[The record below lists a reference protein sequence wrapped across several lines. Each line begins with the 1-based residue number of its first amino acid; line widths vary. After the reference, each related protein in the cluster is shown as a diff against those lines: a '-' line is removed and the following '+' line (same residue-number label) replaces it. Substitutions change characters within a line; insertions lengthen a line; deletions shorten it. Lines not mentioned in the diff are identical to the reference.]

1 MEFVDYKCLES
12 LLIEGEGIALEGIFS
27 KLKKTTSGPKLP
39 EGMSYVTALHKYIDG
54 KKLYN
59 KSESETTYN
68 AYGGQS
74 YEKIINEKKDD
85 PGRYMAGID
94 WVVHTYQSPESKYP
108 TWIVVCID
116 MNKDIPT
123 DFIIPYIK
131 KNDVKFSLKEVITYI
146 NNLPEYK

>member
-94 WVVHTYQSPESKYP
+94 LVVHTYQSPESKYP
-108 TWIVVCID
+108 TWIVVWID
-116 MNKDIPT
+116 MDKDIPT
-123 DFIIPYIK
+123 DFTIPYVK